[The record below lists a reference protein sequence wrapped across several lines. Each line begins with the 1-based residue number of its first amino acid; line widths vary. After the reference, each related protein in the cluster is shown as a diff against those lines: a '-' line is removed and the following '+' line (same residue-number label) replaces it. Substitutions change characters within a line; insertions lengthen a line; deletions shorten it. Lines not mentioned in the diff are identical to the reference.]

1 MPKFRTCS
9 RDRASRRLVPSV
21 AIAGVIS
28 IIDDEEPVRR
38 AIGSLLRSVGYDVL
52 LFASA
57 EAFLG
62 DETHLSC
69 TCVVSDIHMPGMS
82 GIELL
87 ELLRSRQVFIPFVF
101 ITAQPDQ
108 MVRARLGDQ
117 ICVLQK
123 PFHADR
129 LMACI
134 ESAAASQLRK

>member
-1 MPKFRTCS
+1 MP
-9 RDRASRRLVPSV
+9 PV

-28 IIDDEEPVRR
+28 IIDDEEPVRL
-38 AIGSLLRSVGYDVL
+38 ATGSLLRSFGWDVL

-62 DETHLSC
+62 HDAALCC
-69 TCVVSDIHMPGMS
+69 TCVVCDIHMPGMS
-82 GIELL
+82 GTELL
-87 ELLRSRQVFIPFVF
+87 ELLWSRQVFIPFVF
-101 ITAQPDQ
+101 ITAQPDP
-108 MVRARLGDQ
+108 MVRMHLGDQ